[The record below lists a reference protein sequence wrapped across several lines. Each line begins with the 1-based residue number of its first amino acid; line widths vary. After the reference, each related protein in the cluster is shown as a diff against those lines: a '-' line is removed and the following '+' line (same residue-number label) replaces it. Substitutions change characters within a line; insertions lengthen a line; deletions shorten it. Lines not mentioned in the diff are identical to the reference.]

1 MRCKTLVMTLC
12 WSVCASLYYVLLLD
26 QSELSSDPYLGFLAT
41 CLVQLP
47 GYVYVM
53 ATLEVPW
60 LGRKRSLCVFLLLAG
75 VTLVAHPLMP
85 QEEGEEIDFMTKH
98 VI

>member
-1 MRCKTLVMTLC
+1 MRCTTLVMTLC

-53 ATLEVPW
+53 ATL
-60 LGRKRSLCVFLLLAG
+60 
-75 VTLVAHPLMP
+75 
-85 QEEGEEIDFMTKH
+85 
-98 VI
+98 